1 LQPAPQHNSLPH
13 NDFEF
18 NRKVHNMSWFIK
30 VRDVIY
36 GPYSIEKMIQFA
48 NEGRVESKTMVSDN
62 REHGFQLANNDPEL
76 EYILQN
82 KDHVK
87 KERRNTSPQAHG
99 QSQRMFILYTR
110 LSDNIS
116 MEFGSHLRQFGDP
129 LEPIPGVWLLRT
141 ATPADRLRNT
151 LSRELSVHDSLMIFE
166 INPDQAAW
174 FNIGEV
180 EDRQFREFLNAVTAG
195 H

>member
-1 LQPAPQHNSLPH
+1 
-13 NDFEF
+13 
-18 NRKVHNMSWFIK
+18 MSWFIK

-48 NEGRVESKTMVSDN
+48 AEGRVGSKTMVSDN
-62 REHGFQLANNDPEL
+62 REHGFGPANDDPEL

-82 KDHVK
+82 KDTAT
-87 KERRNTSPQAHG
+87 KERRGSSSNQDSQN
-99 QSQRMFILYTR
+99 QRMFILYTR
-110 LSDNIS
+110 LSDNMS
-116 MEFGSHLRQFGDP
+116 MEFGSHLRQFGEP

-141 ATPADRLRNT
+141 AIPADRLRNT
-151 LSRELSVHDSLMIFE
+151 LSRELNANDSLMIFE

-180 EDRQFREFLNAVTAG
+180 EDRQFREFLNAVTTS

>member
-1 LQPAPQHNSLPH
+1 MN
-13 NDFEF
+13 
-18 NRKVHNMSWFIK
+18 WFIK

-36 GPYSIEKMIQFA
+36 GPYSIEKMTQFA
-48 NEGRVESKTMVSDN
+48 AEGRVGSKTMVSNN
-62 REHGFQLANNDPEL
+62 REHDFQPADGDPEL

-82 KDHVK
+82 KDQIK
-87 KERRNTSPQAHG
+87 EERRDTSAKDHTQD
-99 QSQRMFILYTR
+99 RRIFILYTR

-116 MEFGSHLRQFGDP
+116 MEFGSHLRQFGEP

-151 LSRELSVHDSLMIFE
+151 LSRELNAHDSLMIFE

-180 EDRQFREFLNAVTAG
+180 EDRQFREFLSAITTS

>member
-1 LQPAPQHNSLPH
+1 
-13 NDFEF
+13 
-18 NRKVHNMSWFIK
+18 MSWFIK

-36 GPYSIEKMIQFA
+36 GPYSIEKMTQFA
-48 NEGRVESKTMVSDN
+48 AEGRVSYKTMVSDN
-62 REHGFQLANNDPEL
+62 REHGFQPANDDPEL

-82 KDHVK
+82 KDHVQT
-87 KERRNTSPQAHG
+87 ERRSISPQS

-141 ATPADRLRNT
+141 AISADRLRNK
-151 LSRELSVHDSLMIFE
+151 LSRELNAQDSLMIFE

-174 FNIGEV
+174 FNIGEI
-180 EDRQFREFLNAVTAG
+180 EDRQFRKFLNAVTTT